1 MHKEILTEAQ
11 TALLPVVALFSKKF
25 GLVGGTAI
33 ALHLGHRE
41 SIDFD
46 LFDFNE
52 FNNYSLKIKIIK
64 KRNIDRVLVNKK
76 GEYTFLIDGVKFTF
90 FQFPYKIDFTESLD
104 DYIKIPDL
112 LTLAAMKA
120 FALGRRAKWKD
131 YVDLYFIFK
140 AGHSISQI
148 TAKGVEVFG
157 NEFNEKIFRT
167 QLAYF
172 QDMDYSEQVVYKEGF
187 ATDDEIIKKLLI
199 ECALAPFPAVLP
211 RVP

>member
-1 MHKEILTEAQ
+1 MHREILTEAQ
-11 TALLPVVALFSKKF
+11 FKLLPIIALFSKKF

-46 LFDFNE
+46 LFSFNG
-52 FNNYSLKIKIIK
+52 FNNYSILAKITKNMSLDTI
-64 KRNIDRVLVNKK
+64 LVNKK
-76 GEYTFLIDGVKFTF
+76 GEYTFLIGDIKFTF
-90 FQFPYKIDFTESLD
+90 FQFPYKINYSEMFDNI
-104 DYIKIPDL
+104 IKLPDL

-140 AGHSISQI
+140 AHHTISEI
-148 TAKGVEVFG
+148 TMRGVEIFG
-157 NEFNEKIFRT
+157 NEFNEKIFRV

-172 QDMDYSEQVVYKEGF
+172 EDIDYSETISYKKGF
-187 ATDDEIIKKLLI
+187 STDDEIIKK
-199 ECALAPFPAVLP
+199 ALVEFSLEK
-211 RVP
+211 

>member
-1 MHKEILTEAQ
+1 MHKEILTSAQ
-11 TALLPVVALFSKKF
+11 LKLLAIVKMFSKKF
-25 GLVGGTAI
+25 GLAGGSAV

-46 LFDFNE
+46 LFSFEE
-52 FNNYSLKIKIIK
+52 FSNYSIKTK
-64 KRNIDRVLVNKK
+64 VARRTTIDTVLVNKK

-90 FQFPYKIDFTESLD
+90 FQFPYRINFSESLD
-104 DYIKIPDL
+104 GIVKLPDI

-131 YVDLYFIFK
+131 YVDLYFILK
-140 AGHSISQI
+140 ANHTVSEI
-148 TAKGVEVFG
+148 TEKGVEIFG

-172 QDMDYSEQVVYKEGF
+172 KDIDYSEQVIYKDGF
-187 ATDDEIIKKLLI
+187 STDDEIIKK
-199 ECALAPFPAVLP
+199 ALVEFSLEI
-211 RVP
+211 

>member
-1 MHKEILTEAQ
+1 MRKEILTKNQ
-11 TALLPVVALFSKKF
+11 SKLLSIVKLFSKKF

-46 LFDFNE
+46 LFSFNE
-52 FNNYSLKIKIIK
+52 FNNYSIKTKITK
-64 KRNIDRVLVNKK
+64 NLTIDEVLVNKK
-76 GEYTFLIDGVKFTF
+76 GEYTFLINKVKFTF
-90 FQFPYKIDFTESLD
+90 FQFPYKINSSESFGHI
-104 DYIKIPDL
+104 IKLPDI

-131 YVDLYFIFK
+131 YVDLYFILK
-140 AGHSISQI
+140 AKHTISQI
-148 TAKGVEVFG
+148 TARGVGIFG

-172 QDMDYSEQVVYKEGF
+172 EDIDYSEQIIYKNEF
-187 ATDDEIIKKLLI
+187 SINDEIIRKSLVEFSL
-199 ECALAPFPAVLP
+199 EE
-211 RVP
+211 

>member
-1 MHKEILTEAQ
+1 MHKEILTSAQ
-11 TALLPVVALFSKKF
+11 LKLLAIVKMFSKEF
-25 GLVGGTAI
+25 GLAGGSAV

-46 LFDFNE
+46 LFSFEE
-52 FNNYSLKIKIIK
+52 FSNYSIKTK
-64 KRNIDRVLVNKK
+64 VARRTTIDTVLVNKK

-90 FQFPYKIDFTESLD
+90 FQFPYRINFSESLD
-104 DYIKIPDL
+104 GIVKLPDI

-131 YVDLYFIFK
+131 YVDLYFILK
-140 AGHSISQI
+140 ANHTVSEI
-148 TAKGVEVFG
+148 TEKGVEIFG

-172 QDMDYSEQVVYKEGF
+172 KDIDYSEQVIYKDGF
-187 ATDDEIIKKLLI
+187 STDDEIIKK
-199 ECALAPFPAVLP
+199 ALVEFSLEI
-211 RVP
+211 

>member
-1 MHKEILTEAQ
+1 MHKEILTSAQ
-11 TALLPVVALFSKKF
+11 LKLLAIVKMFSKKF
-25 GLVGGTAI
+25 GLAGGSAV

-46 LFDFNE
+46 LFSFEE
-52 FNNYSLKIKIIK
+52 FSNYSIKTK
-64 KRNIDRVLVNKK
+64 VARTTTIDTVLVNKK

-90 FQFPYKIDFTESLD
+90 FQFPYKINFSESLD
-104 DYIKIPDL
+104 GIVKLPDI

-131 YVDLYFIFK
+131 YVDLYFILK
-140 AGHSISQI
+140 ANHTVSEI
-148 TAKGVEVFG
+148 TEKGVEIFG

-172 QDMDYSEQVVYKEGF
+172 KDIDYSEQVIYKEGF
-187 ATDDEIIKKLLI
+187 SIDDEIIKK
-199 ECALAPFPAVLP
+199 ALVEFSLEG
-211 RVP
+211 

>member
-1 MHKEILTEAQ
+1 MHKEILTSAQ
-11 TALLPVVALFSKKF
+11 LKLLAIVKMFSKKF
-25 GLVGGTAI
+25 GLAGGSAV

-46 LFDFNE
+46 LFSFEE
-52 FNNYSLKIKIIK
+52 FSNYSIKTK
-64 KRNIDRVLVNKK
+64 VARRTTIDTVLVNKK

-90 FQFPYKIDFTESLD
+90 FQFPYKINFSESLD
-104 DYIKIPDL
+104 GIVKLPDI

-131 YVDLYFIFK
+131 YVDLYFILK
-140 AGHSISQI
+140 ANHTVSEI
-148 TAKGVEVFG
+148 TEKGVEIFG

-172 QDMDYSEQVVYKEGF
+172 KDIDYSEQVVYKDGF
-187 ATDDEIIKKLLI
+187 STDDEIIKK
-199 ECALAPFPAVLP
+199 ALVEFSLEI
-211 RVP
+211 

>member
-1 MHKEILTEAQ
+1 MHKEILTSAQ
-11 TALLPVVALFSKKF
+11 LKLLAIVKMFSKKF
-25 GLVGGTAI
+25 GLAGGSAV

-46 LFDFNE
+46 LFSFEE
-52 FNNYSLKIKIIK
+52 FSNYSIKTK
-64 KRNIDRVLVNKK
+64 VARRTTIDTVLVNKK

-90 FQFPYKIDFTESLD
+90 FQFPYKINFSESLD
-104 DYIKIPDL
+104 GIVKLPDI

-131 YVDLYFIFK
+131 YVDLYFILK
-140 AGHSISQI
+140 ANHTVSEI
-148 TAKGVEVFG
+148 TEKGVEIFG

-172 QDMDYSEQVVYKEGF
+172 KDIDYSEQVIYKDGF
-187 ATDDEIIKKLLI
+187 STDDEIIKK
-199 ECALAPFPAVLP
+199 ALVEFSLEI
-211 RVP
+211 